1 MSRLTTT
8 SRMSNTGYHQH
19 GKPIWWARV
28 GSGDSARFL
37 KIPKVRGDAILDC
50 EVDVP
55 PGTTVFC
62 GAGKGFHK
70 TVRETVVTE

>member
-8 SRMSNTGYHQH
+8 DCMSNTGYHQN
-19 GKPIWWARV
+19 GKPNWWARI

-37 KIPKVRGDAILDC
+37 PIPKVRGDAILDC

-55 PGTTVFC
+55 PGTTVHC
-62 GAGKGFHK
+62 GAGKGSYK
-70 TVRETVVTE
+70 TVRETVITK